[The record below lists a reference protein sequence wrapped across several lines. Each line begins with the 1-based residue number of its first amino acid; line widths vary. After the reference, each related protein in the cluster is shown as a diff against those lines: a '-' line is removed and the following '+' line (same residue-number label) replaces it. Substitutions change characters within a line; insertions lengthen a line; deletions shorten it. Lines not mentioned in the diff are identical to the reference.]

1 MPERFTETL
10 RTTSELG
17 WSHAVQHR
25 FVNELFA
32 GAVPDAVM
40 ARYLI
45 QDHRFLDS
53 FLVLLG
59 AALASADTFAARLR
73 FGRFIGM
80 VSAEENTY
88 FLRAFEA
95 LGVTKARRAADPD
108 TQPTIGF
115 KAIMREAAD
124 TRTYAAALS
133 VLVVA
138 EWLYLDWASRAPHPL
153 PNNFVHAEWITLHDN
168 PNFRGFVDFLR
179 TELDRVGPEH
189 EDLCRDL
196 FSRAVALEPP
206 FSKPPIRPEF
216 LLRTSA
222 PRRREQTAPGKLTVP
237 TDQAVKAA
245 IAAFAGPMVRNRLF
259 PAEGLRTIGPPQHV
273 RRGGWRAALVRGRL
287 AANGDLRRRSDRLA
301 AAHSAQA
308 TRTVSQSGPRD
319 TAARTKVRR
328 LVWGFSCQVVI
339 FGFLAILCSER
350 ECRSSSRRLRSG
362 SWSARKGSRDRNA

>member
-10 RTTSELG
+10 RAASEAG

-95 LGVTKARRAADPD
+95 LGVTVTRRAADPD

-124 TRTYAAALS
+124 TRSYAAALS

-138 EWLYLDWASRAPHPL
+138 EWLYLDWASRAPQPL
-153 PNNFVHAEWITLHDN
+153 PNNFVHA
-168 PNFRGFVDFLR
+168 RVDHAARQSEFSWVR
-179 TELDRVGPEH
+179 RFPAHGVGP
-189 EDLCRDL
+189 CRPGARRSVPRL
-196 FSRAVALEPP
+196 VFSRC
-206 FSKPPIRPEF
+206 R
-216 LLRTSA
+216 
-222 PRRREQTAPGKLTVP
+222 
-237 TDQAVKAA
+237 
-245 IAAFAGPMVRNRLF
+245 
-259 PAEGLRTIGPPQHV
+259 
-273 RRGGWRAALVRGRL
+273 
-287 AANGDLRRRSDRLA
+287 
-301 AAHSAQA
+301 
-308 TRTVSQSGPRD
+308 
-319 TAARTKVRR
+319 ARTLLFRSR
-328 LVWGFSCQVVI
+328 LYDLSFS
-339 FGFLAILCSER
+339 
-350 ECRSSSRRLRSG
+350 
-362 SWSARKGSRDRNA
+362 